1 MSYEL
6 RNEVRTEPFRRNDRL
21 ESLLQQLNEI
31 LHDASSKQSALFDSP
46 NYPVVF
52 VVGGPRSGT
61 TLMMQWLASSGLFG
75 YPSNL
80 MARFYRAPY
89 IGALIH
95 EMMFNPEYRYKN
107 DFSDLLPFTLKSSF
121 ESDLGKTIGTSAPN
135 VFWYFWRRF
144 FDFGDCPYLNEA
156 QQQRADTTR
165 FVKELA
171 AIESAFNKPF
181 ALKGIIVNWNLEFID
196 QLFEK
201 ALFIHVRRNP
211 AYQMNSILKARERFR
226 GDRKLWWGFKTPEF
240 EHLKFS
246 TPEEEVAAQIFFT
259 RRAISTAFDNMS
271 ENRWMSVD
279 YEDFCSEPQQVYG
292 ELADKLSSQEY
303 DIPSQYPGTAGFTN
317 SNGPGSPEIEAFDK
331 IYLQFEK
338 AHTSN

>member
-6 RNEVRTEPFRRNDRL
+6 RNEVRMQPFRRNDRL

-31 LHDASSKQSALFDSP
+31 LYETSKQQSSRFDMP
-46 NYPVVF
+46 NYPVIF
-52 VVGGPRSGT
+52 IVGGPRSGT
-61 TLMMQWLASSGLFG
+61 TLMMQWLAASGLFG

-80 MARFYRAPY
+80 MARFYRSPY

-95 EMMFNPEYRYKN
+95 EMLFNPDYQYKD
-107 DFSDLLPFTLKSSF
+107 DFSDLLPFTLISRF
-121 ESDLGKTIGTSAPN
+121 ESDLGKTIGTAAPN

-144 FDFGDCPYLNEA
+144 FDFGDCPYLNKE
-156 QQQRADTTR
+156 QQQSADTEE

-171 AIESAFNKPF
+171 AIESAFDRPF

-196 QLFEK
+196 KLFEK
-201 ALFIHVRRNP
+201 ALFIHVRRSP

-240 EHLKFS
+240 ADLTFKS
-246 TPEEEVAAQIFFT
+246 PEEEVAAQIFFT
-259 RRAISTAFDNMS
+259 RRAISTSFENIQ

-279 YEDFCSEPQQVYG
+279 YERFCCNPQQFYS
-292 ELADKLSSQEY
+292 ELSSKLSSQQYE
-303 DIPSQYPGTAGFTN
+303 IPDLYKGIEKFTN
-317 SNGPGSPEIEAFDK
+317 SNGPSNPEIEALNK
-331 IYLQFEK
+331 IYIDFQK
-338 AHTSN
+338 ALTLD

>member
-46 NYPVVF
+46 KYPSIF
-52 VVGGPRSGT
+52 IVGGPRSGT

-95 EMMFNPEYRYKN
+95 EMMFNPDYQYKD
-107 DFSDLLPFTLKSSF
+107 DFSDLLPFTLKSRF
-121 ESDLGKTIGTSAPN
+121 ESDLGKTIGASAPN

-144 FDFGDCPYLNEA
+144 FKFADCPYLNEA
-156 QQQRADTTR
+156 QQQSADTAS

-201 ALFIHVRRNP
+201 ALFIHVRREP
-211 AYQMNSILKARERFR
+211 AYQMKSILNARARFR

-246 TPEEEVAAQIFFT
+246 SPEEEVAAQIFFT
-259 RRAISTAFDNMS
+259 RRAISKSFDKIS
-271 ENRWMSVD
+271 DNRWMNVD
-279 YEDFCSEPQQVYG
+279 YEHFCTEPQQIYR
-292 ELADKLSSQEY
+292 ELTAKLSSQQYEL
-303 DIPSQYPGTAGFTN
+303 PSQYPGTPGFSN
-317 SNGPGSPEIEAFDK
+317 SNGPVSDEIEALNNV
-331 IYLQFEK
+331 YRQFGT
-338 AHTSN
+338 AHRSN